1 MRRKNLTVVY
11 DVALT
16 PTGRRS
22 EKRVSKRDGIL
33 ETAAALYNE
42 HGVAGVSLGDVAK
55 AHGVGRASLYHYVA
69 DREDLVFQCFLR
81 SCEAETERLDQAA
94 ESRNPLDQVMR
105 YLIDSLAP
113 DAARHAVITDV
124 AVLSSEAREIIRK
137 ARRRNTER
145 LAGMIG
151 QGIEQGSI
159 RPCDEQILARVLPAM
174 VSFSLVARRWLDPK
188 LGPVAPEAVADF
200 VAYGSA
206 ADPDVTFECLLD
218 AESFNRLEA
227 ASFDRK
233 SLNDMRVEQI
243 VMTGSRLFNERGYDS
258 VSLEDVAAA
267 LGATRGALYHYIA
280 DKEELLRR
288 CYERGNA
295 LYDAFIDA
303 AEAHGRNGLEKT
315 AIVSH
320 LNSQAQAG
328 ALQPLAS
335 WLSLDAL
342 SPAQQQKNRQ
352 KLRALLARTET
363 MAEAGV
369 ADGSRRPLD
378 AHSVSVARA
387 GAYMWIPKWKPE
399 VDPVTPRQLADE
411 IIALFSKG
419 LARR

>member
-1 MRRKNLTVVY
+1 MPRKNLTVVH

-33 ETAAALYNE
+33 ATAAALFNE
-42 HGVAGVSLGDVAK
+42 HGVAGVSLGEVAK
-55 AHGVGRASLYHYVA
+55 AQGVGRASLYHYVA

-81 SCEAETERLDQAA
+81 SCEADTERLDQAA
-94 ESRNPLDQVMR
+94 EARNPLDQVMR
-105 YLIDSLAP
+105 YLVDSFSP
-113 DAARHAVITDV
+113 EAAQHAIITDLGF
-124 AVLSSEAREIIRK
+124 LSPEAQAIVRK

-145 LAGMIG
+145 LAAMIG
-151 QGIEQGSI
+151 DGIEQGAI

-174 VSFSLVARRWLDPK
+174 VSFSLIARRWSDPK
-188 LGPVAPEAVADF
+188 LGAVDPEAVADF
-200 VAYGSA
+200 VAFGSA
-206 ADPDVTFECLLD
+206 ADPDATFECALD

-227 ASFDRK
+227 ATFDRK
-233 SLNDMRVEQI
+233 SLNDMRIEQI
-243 VMTGSRLFNERGYDS
+243 VMTGSRLFNERGYDA

-267 LGATRGALYHYIA
+267 LGATRGAFYHYLD

-295 LYDAFIDA
+295 LYEAFIDA
-303 AEAHGRNGLEKT
+303 AETHGRNGLEKT

-328 ALQPLAS
+328 PLQPLAA
-335 WLSLDAL
+335 WMGLDAL
-342 SPAQQQKNRQ
+342 SPAQRQKHRQ
-352 KLRALLARTET
+352 KLRALLARNEQL
-363 MAEAGV
+363 AEEGV
-369 ADGSRRPLD
+369 ADGSRRALD
-378 AHSVSVARA
+378 THSISVARA

-399 VDPVTPRQLADE
+399 VEPIAPRRLADE
-411 IIALFSKG
+411 IVALFSKG